1 MVNLRRSCPIT
12 KSEGA
17 KTFVTGVYVGLVDS
31 PGERE
36 TMTTA
41 TTTSASENFPHRDLF
56 PCELIDST
64 YVLGELR

>member
-1 MVNLRRSCPIT
+1 M
-12 KSEGA
+12 
-17 KTFVTGVYVGLVDS
+17 VYVGLVDS
-31 PGERE
+31 PGERA